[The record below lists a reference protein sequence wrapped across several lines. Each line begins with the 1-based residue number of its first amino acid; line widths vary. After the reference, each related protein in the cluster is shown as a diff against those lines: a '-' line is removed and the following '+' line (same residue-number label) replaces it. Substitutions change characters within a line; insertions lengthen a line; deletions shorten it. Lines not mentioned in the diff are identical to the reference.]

1 MENETQCRNRLGPG
15 GENRLGLS
23 LIDPLLTVARMDSAQ
38 RLLLELGKE
47 LSPTKLLGV
56 FRPAMQASKAD
67 VDCRAT
73 HRQEEQGGH
82 VSLQSTRRSPL
93 RLRYRS
99 VQLSGEPNHFLIE

>member
-1 MENETQCRNRLGPG
+1 
-15 GENRLGLS
+15 
-23 LIDPLLTVARMDSAQ
+23 MDSAQ
-38 RLLLELGKE
+38 RLLLVLGKE

-56 FRPAMQASKAD
+56 FRPAMKASKAD

-99 VQLSGEPNHFLIE
+99 VQLSGEPNHFLIEWCYRSGNRPSIIFSERAEDSELRSHPYSCAL